1 VKTIHVQKVI
11 NAVKGMCIEANYL
24 LGPEEIA
31 ALDKGIKKEE
41 SLTGKEV
48 LKQIRLNA
56 DIAKNEDI
64 PICQDTG
71 LAVFFVEIGNDVF
84 IEGGSLT
91 DAINEG
97 VRQGYKD
104 GFLRKSVLDP
114 FARVNTGDNTPVIIH
129 YDYTTG
135 DRLKI
140 ILDAKGGGSENMSRL
155 QMLKPSDGRNGVKNF
170 AVETVKMAG
179 GNPCPPLVVG
189 VGVGGN
195 FEKCALLA
203 KKALLR
209 PLGTPHENP
218 EIAALEKEILEEV
231 NNLGVGPQGLGGRV
245 TALAVHV
252 EYFPCHIASLPAA
265 VNLDCHVHRH
275 KEINL

>member
-1 VKTIHVQKVI
+1 VKTITVGQVI
-11 NAVKGMCIEANYL
+11 NAVKEMCIEANYL

-31 ALDKGIKKEE
+31 ALDDALKREE
-41 SLTGKEV
+41 SPAGREV

-71 LAVFFVEIGNDVF
+71 LSVFFVEIGNDVF

-97 VRQGYKD
+97 VRQGYKE

-114 FARVNTGDNTPVIIH
+114 FSRVNTGDNTPVIIH
-129 YDYTTG
+129 YDYVTG
-135 DRLKI
+135 DGLKI

-155 QMLKPSDGRNGVKNF
+155 QMLKPSDGRKGVKNF
-170 AVETVKMAG
+170 AIETVKTAG

-189 VGVGGN
+189 VGIGGN

-209 PLGTPHENP
+209 PLGTPHKNP
-218 EIAALEKEILEEV
+218 ELAALEKEILEEI

-245 TALAVHV
+245 TALAVHI